1 MTTPDA
7 ISRAPYIAR
16 DRAMRPAY
24 AILTIFFLLDAFK
37 YAISRAFNLE
47 PILKLQKEIARTRKS
62 LVQQQTTSGGSTTDA
77 EELWER
83 RIARLEG
90 KLDEVE
96 RRRSPRTRLMMRVCH
111 YASVVKATL
120 GCVFVARNADA
131 AMFTL
136 PMACVWPLGTWLTFA
151 STGELYEG
159 QVGAAAWAIVS
170 ATGSERFVR
179 GALGPAVWS
188 LSRSLGKGGKVD

>member
-1 MTTPDA
+1 
-7 ISRAPYIAR
+7 
-16 DRAMRPAY
+16 MRPAY

-37 YAISRAFNLE
+37 YAISRAFDLE
-47 PILKLQKEIARTRKS
+47 PVVKLQKEIARTRKS
-62 LVQQQTTSGGSTTDA
+62 LVQHAGGGSTTTDA

-90 KLDEVE
+90 KLAEVE

-120 GCVFVARNADA
+120 GCVFIARNADA

-136 PMACVWPLGTWLTFA
+136 PMECVWPLGKWLTFA
-151 STGELYEG
+151 STGGLYEG
-159 QVGAAAWAIVS
+159 EVGAAAWAIVS

-188 LSRSLGKGGKVD
+188 LSRSLGKRKAD

>member
-1 MTTPDA
+1 
-7 ISRAPYIAR
+7 
-16 DRAMRPAY
+16 MRPAY

-37 YAISRAFNLE
+37 YAISRAFDLE
-47 PILKLQKEIARTRKS
+47 PVVKLQKEIARTRKS
-62 LVQQQTTSGGSTTDA
+62 LVQQQTGGGPTTTTTDA

-90 KLDEVE
+90 KLAEVE

-120 GCVFVARNADA
+120 GCVFIARNADA

-136 PMACVWPLGTWLTFA
+136 PMECVWPLGTWLTFA
-151 STGELYEG
+151 STGRLYDGE
-159 QVGAAAWAIVS
+159 VGAVAWAIVS

-188 LSRSLGKGGKVD
+188 LSRSLRKGKAD

>member
-1 MTTPDA
+1 
-7 ISRAPYIAR
+7 
-16 DRAMRPAY
+16 MRPAY
-24 AILTIFFLLDAFK
+24 AILTAFFLLDAFK
-37 YAISRAFNLE
+37 YAVSRAFDLE
-47 PILKLQKEIARTRKS
+47 PVRRLQKEIARTRKS
-62 LVQQQTTSGGSTTDA
+62 LAQREGSTTNGTTADA
-77 EELWER
+77 EERWER
-83 RIARLEG
+83 RIARLEE
-90 KLDEVE
+90 KLAAVE
-96 RRRSPRTRLMMRVCH
+96 RRRSPRTRLMMRACH

-136 PMACVWPLGTWLTFA
+136 PMECVWPLGTWLTFA
-151 STGELYEG
+151 STDDLYEG

-188 LSRSLGKGGKVD
+188 LSRSLAKKVD